1 MTNEPYQAIALS
13 AGLGLLVGLQREW
26 KDKEIAGIRTFPLV
40 TLLGTL
46 AAIISVPESYWVVAA
61 GLLSIAGLLLIANV
75 AKVKAEDFDPG
86 MTTEAA
92 ALLMFV
98 VGAAVGYN
106 WTGPAIVTTG
116 IVAVLLHWKKPLH
129 GFVDR
134 IGEKDFKG
142 LIHLVLIAL
151 VILPMLPNETF
162 GPYDVL
168 NPYKIWRM
176 VVLIVGI
183 SMAAYVAYKVLGA
196 RVGAILGGLLGGLIS
211 STATTV
217 SYARQSKS
225 DVDSSAMAALV
236 IVIASTI
243 VNVRVLF
250 EIGVVAPELL
260 RYAALPMGV
269 MLLVMTVE
277 CLVLFVPL
285 RKQETEPPDHDNP
298 AQLKPAIIFGALYA
312 VILFVVAAAKQH
324 FGNQALYGVATISGL
339 TDVDAIT
346 LSTAKLFGDGRVD
359 SSTAWRVILI
369 ATMSNLVFKT
379 GAVAFLG
386 SRKLLVYTSVL
397 FGIAL
402 GTGVLLLL
410 FCPEFELTVPTEM
423 FQGAETQSET

>member
-1 MTNEPYQAIALS
+1 MTNEPYHAIALS

-26 KDKEIAGIRTFPLV
+26 KDKQIAGIRTFPLV

-46 AAIISVPESYWVVAA
+46 AAIISGPESYWVVAA

-75 AKVKAEDFDPG
+75 AKVKAEHFDPG

-92 ALLMFV
+92 ALLMFL

-116 IVAVLLHWKKPLH
+116 IVAVLLHWKEPLH

-142 LIHLVLIAL
+142 LIHLVLIAF

-196 RVGAILGGLLGGLIS
+196 RVGSILGGVLGGLIS

-225 DVDSSAMAALV
+225 DVDSSVMAAFV
-236 IVIASTI
+236 ITIASTI

-260 RYAALPMGV
+260 LYAAVPLCV

-285 RKQETEPPDHDNP
+285 RKQETKAPDHDNP

-346 LSTAKLFGDGRVD
+346 LSTAKLFSDGRVD
-359 SSTAWRVILI
+359 ASTAWRVILI

-379 GAVAFLG
+379 GAVAILG
-386 SRKLLVYTSVL
+386 NRKLFAYTSVL

-402 GTGVLLLL
+402 VTGILLLL
-410 FCPEFELTVPTEM
+410 FCPEFELTVPTAM
-423 FQGAETQSET
+423 SPGAETQSGT